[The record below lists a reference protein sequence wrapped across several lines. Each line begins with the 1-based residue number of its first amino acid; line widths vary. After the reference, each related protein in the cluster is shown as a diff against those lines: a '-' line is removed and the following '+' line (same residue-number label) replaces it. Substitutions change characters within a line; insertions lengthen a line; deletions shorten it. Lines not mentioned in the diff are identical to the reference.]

1 MIRVFA
7 GTGRED
13 VLDGPPEE
21 AAFAQPSGLASDG
34 RFLFVADSE
43 GSAIR
48 RIPLDPSG
56 PVGTVAGT
64 SNLDNGRSLFA
75 FGDADGKGSAARFQH
90 PLGVAYASG
99 RLYVADS
106 YNHKIKVVDPSTGA
120 AETLLGTGKRG
131 DGLNPPEFAEPGG
144 LSVAGGKL
152 YIADTNN
159 QVIKVADTSGRN
171 IPRVLEIEGLAPPR
185 ANEQLPDDLLEGNG
199 QSLAADGA
207 SGGGRRAAIGVR
219 VSSPRRL
226 QAQQRSSDYVPAA
239 SGRADRSSRQASSA
253 SVTPPRSRPKARR
266 CFVSIP
272 ALQAGPR
279 RARGGAEFHVLSRRR
294 ERALQAGKRTLD
306 RADRRRGKRW
316 RVLDPAD
323 GGSQNQLS

>member
-171 IPRVLEIEGLAPPR
+171 IRVLEIEGLAPPR
-185 ANEQLPDDLLEGNG
+185 AHEQLPDEFASKETVKASLPTVH
-199 QSLAADGA
+199 LAAGDA
-207 SGGGRRAAIGVR
+207 LRLEFAFHLPADCKLNKEAPITCRLRAAEPTALV
-219 VSSPRRL
+219 
-226 QAQQRSSDYVPAA
+226 AA
-239 SGRADRSSRQASSA
+239 SQLSKRHAATLEAKGE
-253 SVTPPRSRPKARR
+253 KAL
-266 CFVSIP
+266 VSIP
-272 ALQAGPR
+272 AALKPGHAVLDV
-279 RARGGAEFHVLSRRR
+279 ALSFTYCRGGVSGLCKLGSEHWTVPIDVAES
-294 ERALQAGKRTLD
+294 
-306 RADRRRGKRW
+306 
-316 RVLDPAD
+316 
-323 GGSQNQLS
+323 GGESSIPLTAEVKTN